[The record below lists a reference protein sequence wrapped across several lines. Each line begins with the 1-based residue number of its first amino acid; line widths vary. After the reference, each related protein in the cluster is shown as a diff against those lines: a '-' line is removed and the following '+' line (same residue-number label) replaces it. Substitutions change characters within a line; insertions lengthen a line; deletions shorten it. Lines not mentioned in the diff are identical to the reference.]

1 MNRFVAA
8 VATAC
13 VIQGCA
19 LPPASRLTQVALPA
33 PYTQQGIGI
42 VVDGLYR
49 DGYGNVLG
57 VSGEATNLTGRDLVT
72 VMVTLDVV
80 DGAGTKVSS
89 AIASTTGLKASQRW
103 RFQAHF
109 LNAYAVSFRAI
120 EPGNIIIFPPR

>member
-1 MNRFVAA
+1 MNRFAA
-8 VATAC
+8 AFAAAC

-19 LPPASRLTQVALPA
+19 VPAANRLPQVSLPA
-33 PYTQQGIGI
+33 PYTQEGIGV

-49 DGYGNVLG
+49 DGYSNVVG

-80 DGAGTKVSS
+80 DGAGTKVSG
-89 AIASTTGLKASQRW
+89 AMASTTGLKASQRW
-103 RFQAHF
+103 RFQANF

-120 EPGNIIIFPPR
+120 EPGNIVVIPAR